1 MIEYNVVG
9 ESSVREE
16 MGNVIIQNKIR
27 LKVHEALNPGK
38 VTSIRLLFT
47 ALETFYFDKDGTKL
61 GC

>member
-1 MIEYNVVG
+1 MLLMIEYNVVG

-27 LKVHEALNPGK
+27 LKLHEALK
-38 VTSIRLLFT
+38 
-47 ALETFYFDKDGTKL
+47 LETFYFDKDGTRL

>member
-1 MIEYNVVG
+1 MLLMIEYNVVG

-27 LKVHEALNPGK
+27 LKLHEA
-38 VTSIRLLFT
+38 
-47 ALETFYFDKDGTKL
+47 FYFDKDGTRL

>member
-1 MIEYNVVG
+1 MLLMIEYNVVG

-27 LKVHEALNPGK
+27 LKLHEALK
-38 VTSIRLLFT
+38 LV
-47 ALETFYFDKDGTKL
+47 ETFYFDKDGTRL

>member
-38 VTSIRLLFT
+38 VASIRLLFT
-47 ALETFYFDKDGTKL
+47 GDLLF
-61 GC
+61 